1 MNDAVYLGK
10 AIREKRLTLNLRMDD
25 VARQANISRVTLT
38 NIEKGKG
45 GYSITALL
53 DVLKILDLYME
64 LGNLSSQNDRNRA
77 TRINTKLDKKINHFI
92 VMCVEQYAE
101 SVNLPSEEVYKEM
114 NQKGIIEYFRLEYED
129 LHGMSTEFLN
139 QYIGGLLSKKHG
151 QKVMGHALAK
161 ALIFSDVIEMFS
173 KDTRIS
179 INEARDIFYES
190 EFVKMFS
197 DDSLG
202 LFGESPLYI
211 YSLYKSNVSKY

>member
-1 MNDAVYLGK
+1 MTSLQEIGNS
-10 AIREKRLTLNLRMDD
+10 IRDCRLAKNLRMDD

-129 LHGMSTEFLN
+129 ISSALRLARFALSFVIAIPVSHLTAIAPFVIYLSSTNFFAYVMILLFIKSVIILSPYYLACSLHYCIGYIDN
-139 QYIGGLLSKKHG
+139 QK
-151 QKVMGHALAK
+151 
-161 ALIFSDVIEMFS
+161 F
-173 KDTRIS
+173 
-179 INEARDIFYES
+179 
-190 EFVKMFS
+190 
-197 DDSLG
+197 
-202 LFGESPLYI
+202 
-211 YSLYKSNVSKY
+211 